1 MTNNPPRTLVK
12 SRENLQAICKS
23 RRQNGSGCPELEKY
37 EAFDRILL
45 IIWSDI
51 KQLFVSY
58 TPISKHVINLHSQ
71 YLITYQ
77 PLVRSQEFTFE
88 LIELLK
94 KEYPGVDFTYK
105 ETAGYDGNILERV
118 IIMDWS

>member
-23 RRQNGSGCPELEKY
+23 RRQNGGGCPELEKY

-45 IIWSDI
+45 IIWSEI
-51 KQLFVSY
+51 KPLFVSY
-58 TPISKHVINLHSQ
+58 TPISKHVINLHSHH
-71 YLITYQ
+71 LITYQ